1 MAALSMSDG
10 QLHVVWSPRYCLFL
24 SAVESFWLQ
33 WKALA
38 ALSRLHREK
47 AELIQAICDAN
58 SDQN

>member
-1 MAALSMSDG
+1 MSDG